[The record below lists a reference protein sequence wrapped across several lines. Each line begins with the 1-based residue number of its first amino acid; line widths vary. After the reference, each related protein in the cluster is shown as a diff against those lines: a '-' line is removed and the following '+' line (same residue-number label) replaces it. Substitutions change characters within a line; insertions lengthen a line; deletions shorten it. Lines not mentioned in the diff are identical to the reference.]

1 LPERVRFAWSCA
13 AGAVIMSRM
22 GKEPGES
29 RLEGAR
35 GRLELNL
42 RHKRSALTP
51 KPNPNGDFVRA
62 FADALRDILNH
73 ERRRAA

>member
-1 LPERVRFAWSCA
+1 
-13 AGAVIMSRM
+13 MSRM

-35 GRLELNL
+35 GPLELNL
-42 RHKRSALTP
+42 RHKRAALRPT
-51 KPNPNGDFVRA
+51 PNPNGDFVRA